1 MENRLSRFIHQGLG
15 CPLLAPAD
23 LHDSLLDCA
32 DQSLI
37 FAAFRPE
44 DLLFDHWHIDHMEVV
59 VVDLTPQCF
68 GHGTVDLISVHDGRE
83 DILLT
88 AYDLDSGF
96 ISICVELLGELVA
109 SVVVEIGRV
118 DIEDK
123 LAVVG
128 GIRLQAA
135 RGNGSIGFQLSEQV
149 GVAGGRL
156 LEMDVPCS
164 ALGDNV
170 GVSIA
175 VLFAFVVLPG
185 VANSIVRNGEIPDTG
200 AVDAIVSCQR
210 ASLLSGFRGR

>member
-1 MENRLSRFIHQGLG
+1 M
-15 CPLLAPAD
+15 
-23 LHDSLLDCA
+23 HDC
-32 DQSLI
+32 
-37 FAAFRPE
+37 
-44 DLLFDHWHIDHMEVV
+44 
-59 VVDLTPQCF
+59 
-68 GHGTVDLISVHDGRE
+68 RE

-88 AYDLDSGF
+88 THDLNGCF
-96 ISICVELLGELVA
+96 VGILIELLGELVA
-109 SVVVEIGRV
+109 TVIVKIGRV
-118 DIEDK
+118 DIKDK
-123 LAVVG
+123 LAIMG

-135 RGNGSIGFQLSEQV
+135 RGDGSGGFQLGEQV
-149 GVAGGRL
+149 GVAGGWL
-156 LEMDVPCS
+156 FEVDVPCS

>member
-135 RGNGSIGFQLSEQV
+135 RGNRTSGFQLGVQV
-149 GVAGGRL
+149 SIAGGWL
-156 LEMDVPCS
+156 LEVDVPCS